1 METPLIETPTIPL
14 KCHPWSPYSDNPDR
28 KTVPEAVNA
37 PKNPI
42 GISALIDPSEPLDPS
57 APLDPST
64 KTEDFEPMATGEWNP
79 DLHIV
84 MRAIRQAGLAD
95 QVICATRAALE
106 LPFYRELVNYRIE
119 FMYHGQPLV
128 HVPCSN
134 QTLGKPSKTQ
144 AARLPPATANTEP
157 GAPRQRRAERI
168 QVVIELRD
176 PATMR
181 VEEHQ
186 LPVDIA
192 FLNQEIYWPTRDD
205 IMLSTEGND
214 PTVADLAELITDA
227 CFSESDHTDD
237 DSVGTQLEQHRNY
250 AYKTAAGLL
259 LPRNLAVA
267 AVVKRHIKRTFGI
280 FLENG
285 ERMEIAA
292 RRHHEEIDVTV
303 NTTIPPAETD
313 AAEN

>member
-1 METPLIETPTIPL
+1 
-14 KCHPWSPYSDNPDR
+14 
-28 KTVPEAVNA
+28 
-37 PKNPI
+37 
-42 GISALIDPSEPLDPS
+42 
-57 APLDPST
+57 
-64 KTEDFEPMATGEWNP
+64 
-79 DLHIV
+79 

-95 QVICATRAALE
+95 QVICATREAVE

-134 QTLGKPSKTQ
+134 QTLGEPSETQ
-144 AARLPPATANTEP
+144 AAELPPATASNEP

-192 FLNQEIYWPTRDD
+192 FLNQEIYWPTRGRT
-205 IMLSTEGND
+205 SCSAPKEND

-227 CFSESDHTDD
+227 CFSESDHRDD

-259 LPRNLAVA
+259 MPRNLAVA
-267 AVVKRHIKRTFGI
+267 AVVKTACQAHVRHLPR
-280 FLENG
+280 
-285 ERMEIAA
+285 ERRAHGNRGSA
-292 RRHHEEIDVTV
+292 SSRRDRRHRQRHHPSRRNGRSRELTGTRWKTETSADP
-303 NTTIPPAETD
+303 TTGNRTQTLHGGDRSIASTPQRRDRST
-313 AAEN
+313 